1 MQRVNMGDHL
11 GFTGPAC
18 LALQYPLCRLITDPG
33 DGLRQIQPPVT
44 CVVFEQFRIA
54 PPVNGRRQ
62 LPLGLFVREVFVQE
76 VEEEVDVHQPVS
88 LLASS
93 VKSRE
98 KPSAMNMRSVER
110 PA

>member
-18 LALQYPLCRLITDPG
+18 LALQYPLCRLITDPS

-44 CVVFEQFRIA
+44 RVVFEQFCIA

-62 LPLGLFVREVFVQE
+62 LPL
-76 VEEEVDVHQPVS
+76 
-88 LLASS
+88 ASS
-93 VKSRE
+93 CGKCSSRRSRKKSTCII
-98 KPSAMNMRSVER
+98 PSRFSR